1 MLIVIFIKYCINVG
15 SLDPC
20 AIFRHQATHSVNY
33 LFICHCSNIRLA
45 DPKRL
50 VFHIIIILHLAGL
63 LNSMTHILM
72 VNSITGLQV
81 IFEFFCFIGLS
92 NFNSKQVDDII
103 EKSRV
108 KPAVLQVE
116 CHPYLNQA
124 DLLAHCRKRDVV
136 GKFLL

>member
-1 MLIVIFIKYCINVG
+1 MRCLLLYSFSINVE
-15 SLDPC
+15 SSDPC
-20 AIFRHQATHSVNY
+20 AIFRHQATHSVNS
-33 LFICHCSNIRLA
+33 LSICHCLNIFLIII
-45 DPKRL
+45 
-50 VFHIIIILHLAGL
+50 IIIILHLGGL